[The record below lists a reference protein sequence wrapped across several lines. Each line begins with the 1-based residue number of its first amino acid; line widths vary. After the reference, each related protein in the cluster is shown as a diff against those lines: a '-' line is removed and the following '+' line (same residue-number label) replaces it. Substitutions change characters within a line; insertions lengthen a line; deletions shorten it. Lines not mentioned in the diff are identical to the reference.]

1 MVPLSK
7 YVDASRLQAFDQ
19 NVLLVAQEEFPA
31 ATNMDTHLAPVVNQA
46 HRCTCCGLQGHTID
60 ACGFSGLPH
69 ELCLPSIIDLQ
80 GQWKL
85 LTPRQARRNR
95 VVSKAHSK
103 LPDKQVGVS

>member
-7 YVDASRLQAFDQ
+7 YVTATRLQAFDQ
-19 NVLLVAQEEFPA
+19 NVLLIAQEEFPA
-31 ATNMDTHLAPVVNQA
+31 ATNMDTKANTVVNQA
-46 HRCTCCGLQGHTID
+46 HKCTCCGLQGHKLDSCCFT
-60 ACGFSGLPH
+60 GLPH

-95 VVSKAHSK
+95 VVSKAHAK
-103 LPDKQVGVS
+103 LSDK